1 MDCKRDLL
9 KPEDLQEPDRPDETL
24 IAHKTYKKEKNASTT
39 RQTNQHTGL
48 HRPSDETARVA
59 QLILSVFHSNFNKNL
74 HKISLKTN
82 LILKC
87 KRFIVLKERNWLQT
101 DTCKEHRHY
110 FIDKVLNAKIK
121 RTLQE
126 MSKDL
131 RQPGGK
137 SSTVYRKVQN
147 LGNK

>member
-9 KPEDLQEPDRPDETL
+9 KPEDLQEPDRPDETF
-24 IAHKTYKKEKNASTT
+24 IAHKTYNKQENTS
-39 RQTNQHTGL
+39 RQNNQHTGL
-48 HRPSDETARVA
+48 HRPTDETARVA
-59 QLILSVFHSNFNKNL
+59 QLILSVFYRNFDKTL
-74 HKISLKTN
+74 HKDNIKTN

-87 KRFIVLKERNWLQT
+87 KRWIALKERNWLQT

-147 LGNK
+147 LSNK